1 MAQKR
6 KKGKSKAYS
15 GYMKFPLCGAQTHN
29 EFKSSCEFFGDFAD
43 PTKRY
48 QIFNRPRKYR
58 MEIWLRIKDKPEYEV
73 SEMAL
78 PVTAV
83 DKKQLA
89 EILHQYAVQD
99 IKELMGREEVDL
111 ERSYFKVIL

>member
-6 KKGKSKAYS
+6 KKGKVKVYS
-15 GYMKFPLCGAQTHN
+15 GCMKFPLCGAETHN

-43 PTKRY
+43 PVKRQ
-48 QIFNRPRKYR
+48 QIFKRARKYR

-73 SEMAL
+73 SEMSL
-78 PVTAV
+78 PYTGA
-83 DKKQLA
+83 DKTQLA

-99 IKELMGREEVDL
+99 VKELMEREEVDL